1 MGRFCLN
8 PKLLLSAAS
17 SERVVVD
24 GIRGEQSGPGAGG
37 SHGAGEELGEGAAV
51 GVGVIVGEEGGD
63 EGHRERKR

>member
-1 MGRFCLN
+1 M
-8 PKLLLSAAS
+8 
-17 SERVVVD
+17 VD

-51 GVGVIVGEEGGD
+51 GVGVIVREEGGD